1 MDWIVPKAL
10 FLSSPRNVSMKR
22 LKSAFWRGFLPV
34 AVLVAAALAGPGNG
48 VVHQA
53 FQAIPAWAAGLFTNG
68 VCTAGSTGVSTG
80 TPAVTYCNNS
90 NTYPLTGVEQIPAD
104 TELSGGQSP
113 QSEAIQV
120 RQLSQY
126 GASLLSGNVLI
137 GGDAT
142 SNLFQR
148 GTTGSSV
155 TTTATY
161 GGPDRWAY
169 WSGTNTAMTVSQATT
184 AASLPT
190 GYADSFRMQRTASQ
204 TGVVQMCMAQEVSSA
219 NSYQLAGQTV
229 ELDFHAYTG
238 ANFSAASNQMTAY
251 VIYGTGQN
259 EGMSNMAFG
268 LNGGG
273 GGSAGWTGQTN
284 IASTI
289 SLQGVSTL
297 GKYAAVVKLPATA
310 TEVGVALCYKPVG
323 TAGTTDAVYFSGI
336 QLRPNNALAA
346 NALTTAGNGYSC
358 DNAGNTQIQCS
369 AFQRR
374 PDAVEANLQYRYF
387 YQISEP
393 ASGAVVG
400 TCQATSTSAQ
410 SCIIQLPQAMRAT
423 PSLTITTGTFK
434 ENIAGT
440 PTTWVTP
447 TAGTNTPVAINIT
460 TGNTTTAGQMLMLTG
475 GGGSGVIAASS
486 EL

>member
-1 MDWIVPKAL
+1 
-10 FLSSPRNVSMKR
+10 MKR

-34 AVLVAAALAGPGNG
+34 AVLVAAALAGGPGG
-48 VVHQA
+48 GIVHQA
-53 FQAIPAWAAGLFTNG
+53 FQVVPAWAAGLFTNG
-68 VCTAGSTGVSTG
+68 VCTAGSIGTSTG

-90 NTYPLTGVEQIPAD
+90 NTYPLTGVEQVPAD

-120 RQLSQY
+120 RQLAQY
-126 GASLLSGNVLI
+126 QAALLSGNVLI

-148 GTTGSSV
+148 GTAGSSV
-155 TTTATY
+155 TTTVTY

-169 WSGTNTAMTVSQATT
+169 WSGTSTAVTVSQSTT

-190 GYADSFRMQRTASQ
+190 GYADSFRMQRTAAQ
-204 TGVVQMCMAQEVSSA
+204 TGVVQMCMAQAVSSA
-219 NSYQLAGQTV
+219 NSYQLAGQNV
-229 ELDFHAYTG
+229 ELDFHAFTG

-251 VIYGTGQN
+251 VIYGTGTN
-259 EGMSNMAFG
+259 EGMTNMAFG

-273 GGSAGWTGQTN
+273 GGAAGWTGQTN
-284 IASTI
+284 IGSTI
-289 SLQGVSTL
+289 NLQAVSTL
-297 GKYAAVVKLPATA
+297 GKYSAVVKIPATA

-336 QLRPNNALAA
+336 QLRPNAALASY
-346 NALTTAGNGYSC
+346 ALSASGNGYSC

-374 PDAVEANLQYRYF
+374 PDALEEALQYRYF

-400 TCQATSTSAQ
+400 TCQATGTSAQ
-410 SCIIQLPQAMRAT
+410 SCIIQLPQAMRIAPT
-423 PSLTITTGTFK
+423 LAITTGTFK

-447 TAGTNTPVAINIT
+447 TAGTNTPEAINIT

-475 GGGSGVIAASS
+475 GGGTGVIAASS